1 MAGTNV
7 RTDFEQMTDIQN
19 RWNVEADATLGSIQQ
34 LSRSLELLNGGDWY
48 GDAALK
54 FYAEMEAVV
63 MPSLKRLEQALREAA
78 TASAQIAQLMQAA
91 EQECAAVLNGSGV

>member
-19 RWNVEADATLGSIQQ
+19 RWKAEADATLGSIQQ
-34 LSRSLELLNGGDWY
+34 LQRTIQLLNGGDWY
-48 GDAALK
+48 GEAASK

-63 MPSLKRLEQALREAA
+63 MPSLTRLEQALREAA

-91 EQECAAVLNGSGV
+91 EQECAAVLNGSSV